1 MLVVAV
7 IHTYMSKFCA
17 DVLGAASWP
26 TLYPIAHAC
35 TSHIRLD
42 VSHVVQHCIALLLHI
57 LTIV

>member
-7 IHTYMSKFCA
+7 IHTYMSKCCA
-17 DVLGAASWP
+17 DMLCQ
-26 TLYPIAHAC
+26 TLYLVVHAC

-57 LTIV
+57 LTVV